1 MVFSPSSI
9 IPIRFA
15 QIHPLLAVVTAG
27 SIAASDLEPIPI
39 TEAPQSELPLEG
51 HTPLW
56 NRRLG
61 GARRAGCVS
70 FEQANGLRGRVP
82 ARASKASVPFKSKGQ
97 FGVLQW
103 WGWVKPAA
111 IRGASAVGV
120 GETRSNSG

>member
-27 SIAASDLEPIPI
+27 SIAASDLEPTP
-39 TEAPQSELPLEG
+39 TAEAPQSELPLEG

-82 ARASKASVPFKSKGQ
+82 ARASKASGPFKQ
-97 FGVLQW
+97 
-103 WGWVKPAA
+103 
-111 IRGASAVGV
+111 RG
-120 GETRSNSG
+120 NSGCFSGGGG